1 MNLTHFAHISLL
13 DFFYFSLSYL
23 WILFLYYFLYRL
35 EYEMGQKLNIS
46 ELLFSN
52 LTSYFSFSLYFLLD
66 ISLGVLQYLTTGNVG
81 SFLKF

>member
-1 MNLTHFAHISLL
+1 
-13 DFFYFSLSYL
+13 
-23 WILFLYYFLYRL
+23 
-35 EYEMGQKLNIS
+35 MGQKLNIS
-46 ELLFSN
+46 ELLFPN